1 LLTRVFKAF
10 RYRDFRLLWFGACTS
25 SIGTWMQKLAQ
36 AWLVLQLSNSP
47 FLLGLDAFLG
57 ELPIVLF
64 ALVGGVVADRRDRRR
79 LLLASQVVQMS
90 CAFVLAVL
98 AGLGVVRVWHIL
110 CLSFAAGLG
119 QAFGGPAYQ
128 ALLPSLVKVEDLSNA
143 IAMNSIQFNLA
154 RVIGPVLGGLAL
166 TGFGASLCFAL
177 NGASFLA
184 VIVALLSL
192 HVVFIPSSTGQSV
205 IASMKQGLQFVQ
217 RHPVMP
223 SLVGLAFATTMLGV
237 PLIVF
242 LPVFAKNVFG
252 RGVSAYTLLLAVYG
266 AGAIAGALIVAAL
279 GNTHAKGRSAL
290 LFLAGLGLA
299 TCAFA
304 TSRLLPASCVFLF
317 LAGACLVGVLSLV
330 SSLVQEIT
338 GDAMRGRV
346 MSVYGVAFRGGMPVG
361 SLVTGTLA
369 PHIGAPVAL
378 AMNGALLFALGV
390 YLFVVQ
396 RRVAAL

>member
-1 LLTRVFKAF
+1 
-10 RYRDFRLLWFGACTS
+10 
-25 SIGTWMQKLAQ
+25 MQKLAQ

-64 ALVGGVVADRRDRRR
+64 SLVGGVVADRRDRGRM
-79 LLLASQVVQMS
+79 LLASQIVQMS
-90 CAFVLAVL
+90 CALLLAVL
-98 AGLGVVRVWHIL
+98 AGLGVVQVWHIL
-110 CLSFAAGLG
+110 CLSFVSGLG
-119 QAFGGPAYQ
+119 QTFGGPAYQ

-192 HVVFIPSSTGQSV
+192 RVAFIPSSTGQSMLD
-205 IASMKQGLQFVQ
+205 SMKQGLKFVQ

-223 SLVGLAFATTMLGV
+223 SLVGLAFATTLLGV

-242 LPVFAKNVFG
+242 LPVFAKHVFG
-252 RGVSAYTLLLAVYG
+252 RGASAYTLLLAVYG
-266 AGAIAGALIVAAL
+266 AGAVAGALFVAVL
-279 GNTHAKGRSAL
+279 GSAHSKGRSAL
-290 LFLAGLGLA
+290 LFLGGLGLA

-304 TSRLLPASCVFLF
+304 TSRLLTVSCVFLF
-317 LAGACLVGVLSLV
+317 LAGACLVGVLSLA

-338 GDAMRGRV
+338 EDAMRGRV
-346 MSVYGVAFRGGMPVG
+346 MSVYGLALRGGAPLG
-361 SLVTGTLA
+361 SLATGLLA
-369 PHIGAPVAL
+369 PQIGAPVAL
-378 AMNGALLFALGV
+378 AVNGALLFALGV
-390 YLFVVQ
+390 YLLVVQ

>member
-1 LLTRVFKAF
+1 
-10 RYRDFRLLWFGACTS
+10 
-25 SIGTWMQKLAQ
+25 M
-36 AWLVLQLSNSP
+36 
-47 FLLGLDAFLG
+47 
-57 ELPIVLF
+57 
-64 ALVGGVVADRRDRRR
+64 
-79 LLLASQVVQMS
+79 M
-90 CAFVLAVL
+90 
-98 AGLGVVRVWHIL
+98 
-110 CLSFAAGLG
+110 
-119 QAFGGPAYQ
+119 
-128 ALLPSLVKVEDLSNA
+128 
-143 IAMNSIQFNLA
+143 FNLA

-192 HVVFIPSSTGQSV
+192 HVVFVPSHTGQSV
-205 IASMKQGLQFVQ
+205 MDSMKQGLRFVR
-217 RHPVMP
+217 RHPVLP

-252 RGVSAYTLLLAVYG
+252 RGAGAYTLLLAVYG
-266 AGAIAGALIVAAL
+266 AGAIAGALVVAAL

-290 LFLAGLGLA
+290 MFLAGLGLA

-304 TSRLLPASCVFLF
+304 TCRLLPASCVFLF

-330 SSLVQEIT
+330 SSLVQQLV

-361 SLVTGTLA
+361 SLLGGLLV
-369 PHIGAPVAL
+369 PHIGAPIAL
-378 AMNGALLFALGV
+378 AINGALLFALGI
-390 YLFVVQ
+390 YLFLVQ

>member
-90 CAFVLAVL
+90 CALLLSVL

-110 CLSFAAGLG
+110 CLSFVAGLG

-192 HVVFIPSSTGQSV
+192 RVVFIPSNTGQSV
-205 IASMKQGLQFVQ
+205 LASMKQGLQFVQ

-252 RGVSAYTLLLAVYG
+252 RGASAFTLLLAIYG

-279 GNTHAKGRSAL
+279 GSTHAKGRSAL
-290 LFLAGLGLA
+290 MFLAGLGLA

-338 GDAMRGRV
+338 EDAMRGRV

-361 SLVTGTLA
+361 SLVIGSLA

-378 AMNGALLFALGV
+378 AVNGALLFALGV

>member
-1 LLTRVFKAF
+1 LLARVFRAF
-10 RYRDFRLLWFGACTS
+10 QYRDFRLLWFGACTS
-25 SIGTWMQKLAQ
+25 SIGSWMQKLAQ
-36 AWLVLQLSNSP
+36 AWLVLQISNSP

-64 ALVGGVVADRRDRRR
+64 ALVGGVVADRRDRRG

-90 CAFVLAVL
+90 SALLLALL

-110 CLSFAAGLG
+110 CLSFVAGLG
-119 QAFGGPAYQ
+119 QAFGAPAYQ

-192 HVVFIPSSTGQSV
+192 HVVFVPSHTGQSV
-205 IASMKQGLQFVQ
+205 MDSMKQGLRFVR
-217 RHPVMP
+217 RHPVLP

-252 RGVSAYTLLLAVYG
+252 RGAGAYTLLLAVYG
-266 AGAIAGALIVAAL
+266 AGAIAGALVVAAL

-290 LFLAGLGLA
+290 MFLAGLGLA

-304 TSRLLPASCVFLF
+304 TCRLLPASCVFLF

-330 SSLVQEIT
+330 SSLVQQLV

-361 SLVTGTLA
+361 SLLGGLLV
-369 PHIGAPVAL
+369 PHIGAPIAL
-378 AMNGALLFALGV
+378 AINGALLFALGI
-390 YLFVVQ
+390 YLFLVQ

>member
-1 LLTRVFKAF
+1 MLARVFRAF
-10 RYRDFRLLWFGACTS
+10 QYRDFRLLWFGACTS
-25 SIGTWMQKLAQ
+25 SIGSWMQKLAQ
-36 AWLVLQLSNSP
+36 AWLVLQISNSP

-64 ALVGGVVADRRDRRR
+64 ALVGGVVADRRDRRG

-90 CAFVLAVL
+90 SALLLALL

-110 CLSFAAGLG
+110 CLSFVAGLG
-119 QAFGGPAYQ
+119 QAFGAPAYQ

-192 HVVFIPSSTGQSV
+192 HVVFVPSHTGQSV
-205 IASMKQGLQFVQ
+205 MDSMKQGLRFVR
-217 RHPVMP
+217 RHPVLP

-252 RGVSAYTLLLAVYG
+252 RGAGAYTLLLAVYG
-266 AGAIAGALIVAAL
+266 AGAIAGALVVAAL

-290 LFLAGLGLA
+290 MFLAGLGLA

-304 TSRLLPASCVFLF
+304 TCRLLPASCVFLF

-330 SSLVQEIT
+330 SSLVQQLV

-361 SLVTGTLA
+361 SLLGGLLV
-369 PHIGAPVAL
+369 PHIGAPIAL
-378 AMNGALLFALGV
+378 AINGALLFALGI
-390 YLFVVQ
+390 YLFLVQ

>member
-1 LLTRVFKAF
+1 
-10 RYRDFRLLWFGACTS
+10 
-25 SIGTWMQKLAQ
+25 
-36 AWLVLQLSNSP
+36 
-47 FLLGLDAFLG
+47 
-57 ELPIVLF
+57 
-64 ALVGGVVADRRDRRR
+64 
-79 LLLASQVVQMS
+79 
-90 CAFVLAVL
+90 
-98 AGLGVVRVWHIL
+98 
-110 CLSFAAGLG
+110 
-119 QAFGGPAYQ
+119 
-128 ALLPSLVKVEDLSNA
+128 
-143 IAMNSIQFNLA
+143 
-154 RVIGPVLGGLAL
+154 
-166 TGFGASLCFAL
+166 
-177 NGASFLA
+177 
-184 VIVALLSL
+184 
-192 HVVFIPSSTGQSV
+192 
-205 IASMKQGLQFVQ
+205 
-217 RHPVMP
+217 
-223 SLVGLAFATTMLGV
+223 MLGV

-252 RGVSAYTLLLAVYG
+252 RGASAYTLLLAVYG